1 MTALL
6 LFLFIFNIL
15 IFIVGMI
22 IPRKLKFNSRKD
34 CFFTTFITGL
44 VFLIGVFVVTPPRSK
59 ELNEANQGNQ
69 IENTKKTEAIREFF
83 KDKTKE
89 GTITKGNSLEFR
101 MNREKAS
108 KILDRKNFQVKK
120 YSNQWNKG
128 EEFSK
133 ETEKLKESVTLSYKD
148 GKVVSATM
156 TVDNINLKS
165 NKKEMFSKL
174 EELVKMLEPSFGEN
188 VSKSL
193 KTTLKNFPKESF
205 SSPIVSDDFF
215 VRTTNNSK
223 IYSIS
228 TGKILPKKN

>member
-1 MTALL
+1 MKCP
-6 LFLFIFNIL
+6 FCNNKSSK
-15 IFIVGMI
+15 VVD
-22 IPRKLKFNSRKD
+22 SRDYSGGYKIKRRRE
-34 CFFTTFITGL
+34 CLSCKRRFTTYETVEHIPIYVIKRDST
-44 VFLIGVFVVTPPRSK
+44 R
-59 ELNEANQGNQ
+59 
-69 IENTKKTEAIREFF
+69 
-83 KDKTKE
+83 
-89 GTITKGNSLEFR
+89 
-101 MNREKAS
+101 
-108 KILDRKNFQVKK
+108 
-120 YSNQWNKG
+120 